1 MDSNLKD
8 SVYMSIRTDIE
19 LRNKIAKQ
27 LSITESSVYRYA
39 FRKSPS
45 LKKKVVLDVLKK
57 ELKVEL
63 VELFEN

>member
-45 LKKKVVLDVLKK
+45 LKKKAVLDVLKK